1 MHVRLDLLRK
11 IHQYIKDRS
20 LHLKYASA
28 YALGAVDKVDEIAL
42 EVNSLHFFNVVN
54 LYVVV
59 SSLSL
64 WFSF

>member
-28 YALGAVDKVDEIAL
+28 YALVAVDTVEEIAL
-42 EVNSLHFFNVVN
+42 EVNSLQFSNVIVC
-54 LYVVV
+54 L
-59 SSLSL
+59 
-64 WFSF
+64 